1 MRWEGFRLLR
11 QAGEET
17 TVAPEVAPEAQ
28 QIHIDRGWLLH
39 RSKLSID
46 FLIFFAGFRSEAQ
59 LKKCKGLAILNLAT
73 SRHHF

>member
-1 MRWEGFRLLR
+1 MRWEGLRLLR

-39 RSKLSID
+39 RSKPSID
-46 FLIFFAGFRSEAQ
+46 FLQASEV
-59 LKKCKGLAILNLAT
+59 KRN
-73 SRHHF
+73 SRNARASPF